1 MGGARGALKTA
12 EPRVPR
18 AGQSQQERQ
27 GGPLDSTQQMGPSP
41 QQSWTFFPGYWQN
54 LASHELAPWE
64 VGRRLALLPTVGAPE
79 GAGSPVARAGLGR
92 RPPCRHSCATSPSRW
107 GAQGCHVDR
116 ALNFRVSCP
125 RV

>member
-1 MGGARGALKTA
+1 MGGARGALRTA

-54 LASHELAPWE
+54 LASHELPPVGGGPAPRLPAHC
-64 VGRRLALLPTVGAPE
+64 GRP
-79 GAGSPVARAGLGR
+79 
-92 RPPCRHSCATSPSRW
+92 
-107 GAQGCHVDR
+107 
-116 ALNFRVSCP
+116 
-125 RV
+125 